1 VTDAA
6 RRSPGGPDDVSE
18 WPPPAARFQAILWR
32 AEREL
37 ERREFVAAART
48 LCEGFDLDEEGL
60 LHALH
65 HLAAAGY
72 KAQSGDVTRARRQ
85 LAHARQRLEPFL
97 PARGDVDLV
106 GLLSKVSAAVESPG
120 GELA

>member
-1 VTDAA
+1 VTAGGRPSPA
-6 RRSPGGPDDVSE
+6 RHDDSDD
-18 WPPPAARFQAILWR
+18 WPPPAARLKAILWR
-32 AEREL
+32 AEGEL

-48 LCEGFDLDEEGL
+48 LCEGFDLADNGL

-72 KAQSGDVTRARRQ
+72 RAEAGDAARARRQ
-85 LAHARQRLEPFL
+85 LAHARRRLEPFL
-97 PARGDVDLV
+97 PGRDEVDLEA
-106 GLLSKVSAAVESPG
+106 LLAKVTAVVESAD

>member
-1 VTDAA
+1 VTAGRRRPPAGRDDA
-6 RRSPGGPDDVSE
+6 DE
-18 WPPPAARFQAILWR
+18 WPPTAARLTAILWR

-48 LCEGFDLDEEGL
+48 LCQGFELDEDGL

-72 KAQSGDVTRARRQ
+72 RAEAGEVTRARRQ
-85 LAHARQRLEPFL
+85 LGHARRRLQPFL
-97 PARGDVDLV
+97 PERDEVDLEA
-106 GLLSKVSAAVESPG
+106 LLAKVDAVVESPD

>member
-1 VTDAA
+1 VTAGG
-6 RRSPGGPDDVSE
+6 RPSPALQDDSGE
-18 WPPPAARFQAILWR
+18 WPPPGARRKAILWR
-32 AEREL
+32 AEGEL

-48 LCEGFDLDEEGL
+48 LCEGFDIDENGL

-72 KAQSGDVTRARRQ
+72 RAEVGDAARARRQ
-85 LAHARQRLEPFL
+85 LAHARRRLQPFL
-97 PARGDVDLV
+97 PGRQDVDLEA
-106 GLLSKVSAAVESPG
+106 LLAKVTAVVESTD